1 MSLKQKLIDF
11 GCGPEFVVIA
21 MDFAKYYQPTLDI
34 EAFIEFV
41 EEEYARIEA
50 EEEKA
55 KLEEEAVDATAL
67 FSEFENEDDFDDDA
81 DSQEQG
87 GDEEE

>member
-11 GCGPEFVVIA
+11 GCGPEFVDIA
-21 MDFAKYYQPTLDI
+21 MGFAKYYKPALDI

-41 EEEYARIEA
+41 EDEYARIEA

-55 KLEEEAVDATAL
+55 LLEKEAVDATAL
-67 FSEFENEDDFDDDA
+67 FSEFESEDEFDEDE
-81 DSQEQG
+81 EQG
-87 GDEEE
+87 GGEEE

>member
-11 GCGPEFVVIA
+11 GCGPEFVEIA

-81 DSQEQG
+81 DSREQG